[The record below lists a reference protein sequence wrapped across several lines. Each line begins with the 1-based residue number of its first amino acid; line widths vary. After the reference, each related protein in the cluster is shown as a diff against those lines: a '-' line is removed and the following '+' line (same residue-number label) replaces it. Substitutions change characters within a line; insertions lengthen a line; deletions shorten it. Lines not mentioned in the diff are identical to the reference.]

1 MVATLAL
8 VNMIFRG
15 DGSSN
20 IVEGDSLN
28 MQLNLTPDKVLM
40 NPPFALEHDYEWK
53 FVDKAL
59 AIMKEGGVLFAI
71 LPTSSML
78 SADDSR
84 GEVTW
89 RKQLLNRHRLVAV
102 IKMPELLFKP
112 VMKGTYGVIIEAHR
126 SHRVESHKVIF
137 AVLDDGHTYS
147 KTQKK
152 RSDNL
157 KSIRVAVGNYLA
169 TGTEPEYIPKVIDCR
184 TIDDLNYDFS
194 PEGNI
199 GGGESD
205 ILECNWGF
213 VERNLCDAHLEIM
226 EKQNIEIFKNC
237 GRFPL
242 SHFFCKIHKGKS
254 GRNVDLQSGTLP
266 LISTSERLNGI
277 SSFVNKE
284 NAKALYPPN
293 KITISSN
300 GGSCCAFFHDYEFAA
315 NADVYVCHLKIE
327 FCSKE
332 IGLFICSSINNEKW
346 RFNYYRKF
354 NKTQLNNLKISMPI
368 DDTGIVDLSK
378 IKNFAK
384 NKLNQYSTV
393 LISPPN

>member
-20 IVEGDSLN
+20 IVEGDSLT

-59 AIMKEGGVLFAI
+59 EIMKEGGMLFAI

-78 SADDSR
+78 SADDKR

-89 RKQLLNRHRLVAV
+89 RKQMLYRHRLVAV
-102 IKMPELLFKP
+102 IKMPEQLFKP

-126 SHRVESHKVIF
+126 PHEAINHKVIF
-137 AVLDDGHTYS
+137 AVLDDGLAYS

-152 RSDNL
+152 RAGNL
-157 KSIRVAVGNYLA
+157 TSIQIAVGNYLA
-169 TGTEPEYIPKVIDCR
+169 TGTEPDYIPKIIDCR
-184 TIDDLNYDFS
+184 TIEDSNYDFS

-199 GGGESD
+199 GGRESD
-205 ILECNWGF
+205 VLECNWGF
-213 VERNLCDAHLEIM
+213 VQRNLYDAHLEIS
-226 EKQNIEIFKNC
+226 ESQNIEIFDNC
-237 GRFPL
+237 RRFPL
-242 SHFFCKIHKGKS
+242 SHFFFQINKGES

-277 SSFVNKE
+277 SSFVEKE
-284 NAKALYPPN
+284 SAIAIYPPGT
-293 KITISSN
+293 ITISSN
-300 GGSCCAFFHDYEFAA
+300 GGAGCAFYHDYEFAA
-315 NADVYVCHLKIE
+315 NADVYVCYLRNKYK
-327 FCSKE
+327 SKE
-332 IGLFICSSINNEKW
+332 VGMFICSSINNENW

-354 NKTQLNNLKISMPI
+354 NKTQLRKLQISMPI
-368 DDTGIVDLSK
+368 DDSGIVDLKRIAS
-378 IKNFAK
+378 FAED
-384 NKLNQYSTV
+384 Q
-393 LISPPN
+393 